1 MVRPAMLAAILF
13 TLSAAPRDANTISA
27 ALQARYQHARSLRA
41 SFFER
46 YTDGSAGSSSE
57 SGTVYFSRPGRM
69 RWEYE
74 SPEEKL
80 FIVDGTNVWFY
91 VPADHTA
98 SRAKL
103 KESSD
108 WRTPLALLTGK
119 ADLAKLCRSIR
130 LADADELRTSERD
143 NRPIPAGN
151 SLLVCL
157 PRDAAPNDPSYQ
169 ALFEVDPQSQLA
181 RVLIREPGR
190 VETEFR
196 FGNWEENPDI
206 PEIKFHFQPPPGVAI
221 VDEESLGNEIH

>member
-1 MVRPAMLAAILF
+1 MLLLAGVVPARDVR
-13 TLSAAPRDANTISA
+13 SVRQ
-27 ALQARYQHARSLRA
+27 ALEARYQHARTLRA

-46 YTDGSAGSSSE
+46 YTDGNGGESAE

-74 SPEEKL
+74 SPEQKL

-119 ADLAKLCRSIR
+119 ADLSKLCRSIQ
-130 LADADELRTSERD
+130 LVASDGENHPEKGTEPGGHDV
-143 NRPIPAGN
+143 PAAN
-151 SLLVCL
+151 SVLLCI
-157 PRDAAPNDPSYQ
+157 PRDSSATNPTSQ
-169 ALFEVDPQSQLA
+169 VLFETDPDAQLV

-196 FGNWEENPDI
+196 FGNWEENGVI
-206 PEIKFHFQPPPGVAI
+206 PEVKFHFEPPPGVAI
-221 VDEESLGNEIH
+221 VDEESLAGEIR